1 MTIPQLMVK
10 QWVGDAGEYFR
21 HTDMVR
27 IERNLNICSQYA
39 GIDQVEYMETTRAS
53 QFRYDEA
60 QKVEDHIKALASAV
74 GLSIETEDAWGYGR
88 TVSYVDFERWEAGT
102 WAIYQALGGVGERI
116 PAGTVLVNYRSTLF
130 AGSWTGTGPYEV
142 YMEFPEVKVDTE
154 VMVFVTHTATLEQRV
169 AEYNAML
176 RAEPYEDGIIRFR
189 ALSIRP
195 KASIPVTVAIG
206 GLQMQNELSL
216 PASAWSGT
224 GPWTQTVTVPSDVR
238 EAVVG
243 QWEGMTDTAVQQM
256 MEGMMHVSA
265 VKGNEVTLRIIGK
278 KPTTDLNP
286 MLMYDIADV
295 TTE

>member
-27 IERNLNICSQYA
+27 IEKNLNICSQYA

-60 QKVEDHIKALASAV
+60 QKVEDQIKALASAV
-74 GLSIETEDAWGYGR
+74 GLSIDTEDAWGYGR
-88 TVSYVDFERWEAGT
+88 TVSYVDFERWEAGL
-102 WAIYQALGGVGERI
+102 WEIYQALGGVGERI

-130 AGSWTGTGPYEV
+130 AGSWTGDGPFEV
-142 YMEFPEVKVDTE
+142 YMEFPEVKEDTE
-154 VMVFVTHTATLEQRV
+154 AMVFVTHTATLEQRV
-169 AEYNAML
+169 AEYNAVL
-176 RAEPYEDGIIRFR
+176 RAEPYGDGIIRFR

-195 KASIPVTVAIG
+195 KVSIPVTVAIG
-206 GLQMQNELSL
+206 GLQMQKELSL

-224 GPWTQTVTVPSDVR
+224 GPWTQTVTVPSEVK

-256 MEGMMHVSA
+256 MEGMLHVSA
-265 VKGNEVTLRIIGK
+265 VKGSEITVRIMGK
-278 KPTTDLNP
+278 KPTMDLNP
-286 MLMYDIADV
+286 MLMYDIADI